1 MSLELEK
8 DLITGFSVAPE
19 EPSIF
24 ATQQLVDLSPGR
36 EINFTL
42 SPERWCV
49 GFDEPGGTV
58 APCPDQ
64 ALAKGGDR
72 CEKCTDRTR
81 ILPCLRCKGDRC
93 GNPARRAG
101 CVFSDHYVYLACYG
115 EDLFKVGVTRI
126 ERFPRRILEQGAWG
140 AIAIAAAGGQEV
152 RRIEYAISQAGWPDR
167 VNMLPLLTQE
177 PVSDKQTQELLRLQA
192 RRIAQRLPDERIVSD
207 GPYVYVAKH
216 YPRVSGMTPRTLDPE
231 RDPLA
236 GTILGIRG
244 GWLLLQA
251 GEETVAASL
260 RNLNGREIKA
270 RESSVLGPAQGAF
283 AF

>member
-19 EPSIF
+19 EPSLF

-36 EINFTL
+36 EINFEL
-42 SPERWCV
+42 SAQRWCV
-49 GFDEPGGTV
+49 GFDEPAGTV
-58 APCPDQ
+58 GPCPDQ

-72 CEKCTDRTR
+72 CERCADRTR
-81 ILPCLRCKGDRC
+81 LLPCLRCIGDRC
-93 GNPARRAG
+93 GNPARRAN

-115 EDLFKVGVTRI
+115 TDLFKVGVTRI
-126 ERFPRRILEQGAWG
+126 ERFQRRILEQGALG

-152 RRIEYAISQAGWPDR
+152 RRIEYAISRAGWPDR
-167 VNMLPLLTQE
+167 VNMLPLLNQE
-177 PVSDKQTQELLRLQA
+177 PVDQEQAEELLRLQA
-192 RRIAQRLPDERIVSD
+192 RRIIQRLPEERIVSD
-207 GPYVYVAKH
+207 GPFVYVADH
-216 YPRVSGMTPRTLDPE
+216 YPVVDGMTPRTLDPE
-231 RDPLA
+231 NDPLA
-236 GTILGIRG
+236 GKILGIRG

-251 GEETVAASL
+251 GQETVAVSL

-270 RESSVLGPAQGAF
+270 RESSVVGPAQGAF